1 VVLIAE
7 SGEELGPYRVA
18 NGEWLRMMPKK
29 KASKPYNEANAA
41 KRIQ

>member
-7 SGEELGPYRVA
+7 SGEELGPYR
-18 NGEWLRMMPKK
+18 EWLRMMPKK